1 MIRYLTIARA
11 VFDDQVHSGN
21 SAVVRVLFLF
31 ESSKDRITKATIEM
45 LRRAKKSRRYDRV
58 FRAMGIPDYSN

>member
-31 ESSKDRITKATIEM
+31 ESSKDRITKATIEI
-45 LRRAKKSRRYDRV
+45 RAKKSRRYDRV